1 LKQIANSNLLL
12 RSHPSRRLAA
22 NTAAEESTN
31 ALVVEIVGG
40 RDSPDQ
46 LEKDGGD
53 DNNMNVGK
61 PNSRMWSYRIGRR
74 AAIVTD
80 KATNT
85 RTVGTI
91 CEQNKG

>member
-1 LKQIANSNLLL
+1 MRWLL
-12 RSHPSRRLAA
+12 RSS
-22 NTAAEESTN
+22 
-31 ALVVEIVGG
+31 GG

-53 DNNMNVGK
+53 DNNINVGK